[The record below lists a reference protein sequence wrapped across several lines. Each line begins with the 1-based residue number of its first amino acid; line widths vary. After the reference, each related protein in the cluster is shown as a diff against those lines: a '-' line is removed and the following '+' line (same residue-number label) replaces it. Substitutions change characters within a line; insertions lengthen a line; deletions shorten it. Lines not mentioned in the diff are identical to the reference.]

1 MKKLLL
7 TLLMLVMATAA
18 MSAQDELEQ
27 TPDPVFTI
35 EEGENYV
42 TVHIVCENAII
53 YVFADGVEMGTG
65 YSEFDLT
72 FAPQEEEQVREV
84 MAYAQAD
91 GMAPSNTVS
100 TYVVVPALP
109 QYTSAPYIYFI
120 EEEDQMTVVIEN
132 SDDSNATIYYRY
144 FLESEGNSSN
154 YYSDYNGPF
163 SIPKQSF
170 EEHLT
175 IEAFAIADGKLESE
189 HVWSDV
195 YIAPAN
201 PPEPTSAPYIECVDE
216 GYQMTVLIENSDDPD
231 ATIYYRCI
239 FNYEDD
245 LGNEFMVYDGPI
257 SFQRG
262 DYYYFVIIEAYA
274 IVEGKLESE
283 HVLIELPIE
292 PYDYPDPDPYQVSC
306 YSFSDGGIYYKIL
319 SDSTVGVTRQYMDYR
334 HYNYWVGDV
343 LCSFGKEYP
352 CYSGSI
358 TVPATVNNY
367 GKTYTVTAIVDEAFM
382 NDNVTSVTL
391 PSTITEIGNYAFANS
406 DINGITL
413 PNSLTTIGTGA
424 FTGCAYITDV
434 NIPASVTT
442 LGDYAYSRC
451 EALNNVALNGSLS
464 AIGKYSFSSC
474 QNLTQVTI
482 PATVTSIGANAFYSC
497 KNLTDVSLSN
507 GLETIGNAA
516 FMGCSSLTEISLPA
530 TVTTIGNSVF
540 SQCNNLAQLTL
551 GNALTSIGSSAFSR
565 CTSLTDIVIPEGV
578 TTIGNSAFYGCK
590 ALVSA
595 SLPNALEAIDYST
608 FLGCAALS
616 QVNWPTSL
624 TSINYDAF
632 NGCKSLPDVTI
643 PAALTT
649 IAARAFDDC
658 PSLTSIQVEQG
669 NTVFDSR
676 ENCNAIIETGSN
688 TLILGC
694 KNTVVPSTITAIGD
708 HAFYN
713 CADLTEV
720 TIPDGV
726 TRIGEYAF
734 YNCKR
739 LTKIT
744 IPATV
749 DTICSDAFY
758 TCVGLKTVTCLA
770 PLPPVV
776 YYRTFISCYDATLRV
791 ERESIGD
798 YKVAEYWNQF
808 RYILATTDPDVGDIN
823 GDGVITIADVTVL
836 IDMMMN
842 GEELP
847 AYADFN
853 GDGTVSIADVTA
865 LIDFMLGL

>member
-7 TLLMLVMATAA
+7 TLLMLVMATTAI
-18 MSAQDELEQ
+18 SAQDVLEQ
-27 TPDPVFTI
+27 TLAPEIII
-35 EEGENYV
+35 EEPIDGYVNIHVWCDESATVYLWIDGEEV
-42 TVHIVCENAII
+42 
-53 YVFADGVEMGTG
+53 G
-65 YSEFDLT
+65 YGEDYFLYQY
-72 FAPQEEEQVREV
+72 PQTNEDQEITLS
-84 MAYAQAD
+84 AYAEAY
-91 GMAPSNTVS
+91 GKAPSE
-100 TYVVVPALP
+100 VVNMQCVIPALSVP
-109 QYTSAPYIYFI
+109 TSAPYMWVETGDGY
-120 EEEDQMTVVIEN
+120 
-132 SDDSNATIYYRY
+132 ATIYIENNDDDYDAAIFYRIIWPDEGY
-144 FLESEGNSSN
+144 NEEEFLPYYEPITIEN
-154 YYSDYNGPF
+154 YYDEWRF
-163 SIPKQSF
+163 VRV
-170 EEHLT
+170 
-175 IEAFAIADGKLESE
+175 EAYAIADGKIQSE
-189 HVWSDV
+189 MV
-195 YIAPAN
+195 
-201 PPEPTSAPYIECVDE
+201 C
-216 GYQMTVLIENSDDPD
+216 
-231 ATIYYRCI
+231 C
-239 FNYEDD
+239 
-245 LGNEFMVYDGPI
+245 EFMVGP
-257 SFQRG
+257 
-262 DYYYFVIIEAYA
+262 Y
-274 IVEGKLESE
+274 
-283 HVLIELPIE
+283 E
-292 PYDYPDPDPYQVSC
+292 PYEPDPYMVSC
-306 YSFSDGGIYYKIL
+306 YDFKDGGIYYKIL
-319 SDSTVGVTRQYMDYR
+319 SESTVGVTKEYKDTR
-334 HYNYWVGDV
+334 HYNYWMGDV
-343 LCSFGKEYP
+343 LCSFGNEYP

-358 TVPATVNNY
+358 TVPATVNNN

-406 DINGITL
+406 EIQGLTL
-413 PNSLTTIGTGA
+413 PNALTTIGTGA

-451 EALNNVALNGSLS
+451 ETLNNVAINGSLS

-595 SLPNALEAIDYST
+595 ALPNALEAIDYST

-734 YNCKR
+734 YNCKL
-739 LTKIT
+739 LTEIT

-808 RYILATTDPDVGDIN
+808 KYILSTTDPDVGDIN
-823 GDGVITIADVTVL
+823 GDGEITIADVTVL

>member
-1 MKKLLL
+1 MIKKLLL
-7 TLLMLVMATAA
+7 LLMLMAAATAT
-18 MSAQDELEQ
+18 MSAQNELEQ
-27 TPDPVFTI
+27 TPDPVITI
-35 EEGENYV
+35 EGSDGSV
-42 TVHIVCENAII
+42 TVHIVCEDAII
-53 YVFADGVEMGTG
+53 YVYADGEDMGTG
-65 YSEFDLT
+65 YYEFHLT
-72 FAPQEEEQVREV
+72 FASQEEEQVREITT
-84 MAYAQAD
+84 YAQAD
-91 GMAPSNTVS
+91 GMAPSNAVS
-100 TYVVVPALP
+100 TYVIVPALP
-109 QYTSAPYIYFI
+109 Q
-120 EEEDQMTVVIEN
+120 
-132 SDDSNATIYYRY
+132 
-144 FLESEGNSSN
+144 
-154 YYSDYNGPF
+154 
-163 SIPKQSF
+163 
-170 EEHLT
+170 
-175 IEAFAIADGKLESE
+175 
-189 HVWSDV
+189 
-195 YIAPAN
+195 
-201 PPEPTSAPYIECVDE
+201 PTSAPYIEVLDE
-216 GYQMTVLIENSDDPD
+216 GYHMTVFIENSDDPN
-231 ATIYYRCI
+231 ATIYYRCL

-245 LGNEFMVYDGPI
+245 PGNVFMEYDGPI
-257 SFQRG
+257 SFERT
-262 DYYYFVIIEAYA
+262 DYYYIVAIEAYA
-274 IVEGKLESE
+274 IAEGKLESE
-283 HVLIELPIE
+283 HIWIEIAVE

-319 SDSTVGVTRQYMDYR
+319 SNSTVGVTKEYMDYR

-343 LCSFGKEYP
+343 LCSFGNDYP
-352 CYSGSI
+352 CYSGSKTI
-358 TVPATVNNY
+358 PATAKYN
-367 GKTYTVTAIVDEAFM
+367 GKTYTVTAILDEAFM
-382 NDNVTSVTL
+382 NSNVTSVTL

-406 DINGITL
+406 NINGITL
-413 PNSLTTIGTGA
+413 PNALTTIGTGA
-424 FTGCAYITDV
+424 FTGCAYITDA
-434 NIPASVTT
+434 NIPASVTN

-451 EALNNVALNGSLS
+451 EGLSNVTLNGSLP

-474 QNLTQVTI
+474 QNLTQISI

-497 KNLTDVSLSN
+497 KNLTDVSMSE

-516 FMGCSSLTEISLPA
+516 FMGCSALTDIALPS

-540 SQCNNLAQLTL
+540 SQCNGLTQLTL

-595 SLPNALEAIDYST
+595 SLPNGLQAIDYST
-608 FLGCAALS
+608 FLGCSALS
-616 QVNWPTSL
+616 QLNWPASL

-643 PAALTT
+643 PATLTT

-688 TLILGC
+688 VLRLGC

-713 CADLTEV
+713 CADLTQV

-739 LTKIT
+739 LTEIT

-758 TCVGLKTVTCLA
+758 TCVGLNTVTCLA

-791 ERESIGD
+791 EREYIED
-798 YKVAEYWNQF
+798 YKAAEYWNQF
-808 RYILATTDPDVGDIN
+808 KQIVSTTDPEVGDIN

-847 AYADFN
+847 PYADVN
-853 GDGTVSIADVTA
+853 GDGIVGIGDVTA
-865 LIDFMLGL
+865 LIDIMLGL